1 MTSTVTTDLDR
12 QQPVNWRTNTARC
25 GASATMPSSRPR
37 WWPRWAR
44 PWLPPPES
52 GQAPGCSTSL
62 RAPATRPSPP
72 RRPAPRWSPPI
83 WCRNCWSAVGNAPP
97 RAGIEPV
104 WQEANAEALPYG
116 DGEFDAVLS
125 CIGVMFAP
133 HHEQAAAELTR
144 VCRPGGTIGVI
155 SWTPEGFIGQ
165 MFATMKP
172 YVAAPPPGVS
182 APPLWGNEE
191 HVTALFGDRV
201 RDLVTERRTLTVD
214 RFASGSE
221 FRDFFKANY
230 GPTITAYRGIASD
243 ADRTAELDAA
253 LADLGDRALAG
264 STASMPW
271 EYLLVTAR
279 SPLERC
285 PQPIDKFQRRGR
297 GCGQRIAFGV
307 VECTA
312 DPIPVRGYG
321 LPGRWSRCQGCT
333 SPRPAHGFRRF

>member
-1 MTSTVTTDLDR
+1 MVAALGPTLVAASGIGPGTRVLDIAAGTGNAAIAAAAAGAEVVATDLVPALLERGR
-12 QQPVNWRTNTARC
+12 QRATA
-25 GASATMPSSRPR
+25 
-37 WWPRWAR
+37 
-44 PWLPPPES
+44 
-52 GQAPGCSTSL
+52 
-62 RAPATRPSPP
+62 
-72 RRPAPRWSPPI
+72 
-83 WCRNCWSAVGNAPP
+83 
-97 RAGIEPV
+97 AGIDLM

-172 YVAAPPPGVS
+172 YVPAPPPGVS

-191 HVTALFGDRV
+191 HVTALLGDRV

-279 SPLERC
+279 CR
-285 PQPIDKFQRRGR
+285 
-297 GCGQRIAFGV
+297 
-307 VECTA
+307 
-312 DPIPVRGYG
+312 
-321 LPGRWSRCQGCT
+321 
-333 SPRPAHGFRRF
+333 